1 MTHGKTRFAMAL
13 CGKRAKWLVILG
25 WLVVAV
31 ALGPL
36 AGKLDDVKDEGSTAA
51 LPRNAESTQV
61 LHELEKFRT
70 DHDVIPAVTVY
81 SRAAGITDQD
91 RAKAEKDRTAFREHL
106 AEGQK
111 FPATMTSEDG
121 KALMVVVPM
130 ERVDGAAT
138 AEEVKDM
145 RATARSGAPSGLD
158 VEIGGPAGQQT
169 DYVGAFENLDA
180 NLMAITSTVVIL
192 LLLVIYRSPV
202 LWLFPVLAVGFSLVA
217 TQGSTYLLAK
227 HLDLPVDPSSA
238 SILMVLAFG
247 VGTDYALLL
256 IARYREELHEHE
268 DRHTAMAVALR
279 KAAPAVIASGATVVA
294 GLLCL
299 AAADVNSSRSLGL
312 VGAVGVLWS
321 FIAMLTAL
329 PALLVVV
336 GRWVFWPVR
345 PVYGTGPRSRRSVW
359 GKVGAAVAR
368 RPRPA
373 WLLSLVLIGA
383 AAATVLNMNVGIGQ
397 AETFQDK
404 PESVVAQER
413 IARHYPAGAS
423 GPAVVV
429 ARADHADA
437 VGKAVRGTS
446 GVVTLLTPTRSPDG
460 SLVTIEA
467 VLEDAPDSDGAA
479 RTVDAL
485 RTTVHQVSGAEA
497 IVGGPA
503 AERADTRRAADDD
516 LRTVIPLVLGVILVV
531 LVLLLRALV
540 APVLLLLTVVVSYL
554 AALGASNLVFTELLG
569 HSGVDWTIPL
579 VAFVF
584 LAALGIDYNIF
595 LMTRVREETLEHGHQ
610 AGVVRAL
617 AGTGG
622 VISSAGVVL
631 AATFAVFASMPVVNM
646 IQMGI
651 VVALGILVD
660 TFLVRTVLV
669 PALVL
674 DAGRGT
680 WWPGKLFRDL
690 GRSRHS
696 APVASATAP
705 APSRVDV
712 SL

>member
-1 MTHGKTRFAMAL
+1 MTDGQRRPAMAL
-13 CGKRAKWLVILG
+13 CGKRAKWLVLLG

-51 LPRNAESTQV
+51 LPRNAESVQV

-70 DHDVIPAVTVY
+70 DHDVIAAVTVY
-81 SRAAGITDQD
+81 SRAAGITGAD
-91 RAKAEKDRTAFREHL
+91 RAKAGKDRAAFREHL
-106 AEGQK
+106 AEGEK
-111 FPATMTSEDG
+111 MPATMASKDG

-130 ERVDGAAT
+130 NRVDGAAT
-138 AEEVKDM
+138 ADEIKEM
-145 RATARSGAPSGLD
+145 RATARSGAPAGLD
-158 VEIGGPAGQQT
+158 VEIGGPAGQQS

-180 NLMAITSTVVIL
+180 NLMAITGTVVIVL
-192 LLLVIYRSPV
+192 LLLIYRSPF
-202 LWLFPVLAVGFSLVA
+202 LWLFPIVAVGFSLVA
-217 TQGSTYLLAK
+217 TQGTTYLLAK
-227 HLDLPVDPSSA
+227 HADLPVDPGSA

-256 IARYREELHEHE
+256 ISRYREELHHHE
-268 DRHTAMAVALR
+268 DRHVAMAEALR
-279 KAAPAVIASGATVVA
+279 KAGPAVFASGATVVA

-299 AAADVNSSRSLGL
+299 AVADVNSSRSLGL

-321 FIAMLTAL
+321 FVAMLTVL
-329 PALLVVV
+329 PALLVIA
-336 GRWVFWPVR
+336 GRWVFLPFR
-345 PVYGTGPRSRRSVW
+345 PKYGTPPRSHRSVW
-359 GKVGAAVAR
+359 GGIGAAVAR

-373 WLLSLVLIGA
+373 WVLSFVLIGA
-383 AAATVLNMNVGIGQ
+383 AAATVLGVHVGIGQ
-397 AETFQDK
+397 AEVFQDK

-429 ARADHADA
+429 ARSDRADA
-437 VGKAVRGTS
+437 VVKAARGTA
-446 GVVTLLTPTRSPDG
+446 GVASVLTPAKSPDG
-460 SLVTIEA
+460 SLVSIEA
-467 VLEDAPDSDGAA
+467 VLKDAPDSDAAA

-485 RTTVHQVSGAEA
+485 RDSVHAVPGARA
-497 IVGGPA
+497 VVGGVA
-503 AERADTRRAADDD
+503 AERSDTERAADRD
-516 LRTVIPLVLGVILVV
+516 LRKVIPLVLGVILVV
-531 LVLLLRALV
+531 LVLLLGSLV
-540 APVLLLLTVVVSYL
+540 APLLLLLTVVVSYL
-554 AALGASNLVFTELLG
+554 AALGASNLVFERVLG

-595 LMTRVREETLEHGHQ
+595 LMTRVREEARLHGHEQ
-610 AGVVRAL
+610 GVVRAL

-631 AATFAVFASMPVVNM
+631 AATFAVFAAMPVTNM

-674 DAGRGT
+674 DAGRAT
-680 WWPGKLFRDL
+680 WWPGRLFRDL
-690 GRSRHS
+690 GRRSRS
-696 APVASATAP
+696 TAVAGGYP
-705 APSRVDV
+705 AASRTDAR
-712 SL
+712 L